1 VSLPFTSEDFFGVF
15 ARYNEA
21 VWPAQI
27 ALNALALFCVVL
39 AFRAGGRPGRWISA
53 LLAALWFWTAVAYHF
68 AFFSRINP
76 AAWLFGGVALAGA
89 LAFLWLGTVRGRL
102 RFSPVADWRGA
113 TGGILIAY
121 ALLAYPL
128 LGWLAAHRY
137 PRAPTFGVPCPTAI
151 FTLGILLLAAPP
163 VPRVAYIVPVL
174 WAAVGSVAAF
184 ALGVPE
190 DLGLLA
196 AGIAALVAAFIPRA
210 RK

>member
-1 VSLPFTSEDFFGVF
+1 
-15 ARYNEA
+15 
-21 VWPAQI
+21 
-27 ALNALALFCVVL
+27 
-39 AFRAGGRPGRWISA
+39 
-53 LLAALWFWTAVAYHF
+53 
-68 AFFSRINP
+68 
-76 AAWLFGGVALAGA
+76 
-89 LAFLWLGTVRGRL
+89 VRGRL

-128 LGWLAAHRY
+128 LGWLAGHRY